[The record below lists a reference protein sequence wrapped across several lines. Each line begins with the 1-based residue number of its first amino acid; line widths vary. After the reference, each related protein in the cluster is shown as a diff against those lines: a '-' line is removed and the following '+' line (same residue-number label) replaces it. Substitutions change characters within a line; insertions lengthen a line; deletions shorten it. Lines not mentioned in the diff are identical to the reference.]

1 MVPRKNCHRLLVG
14 VKNQIFWGVRKYQ
27 PKRVVLVLRDVMD
40 RGLISDPSIG
50 DNRLKIG

>member
-1 MVPRKNCHRLLVG
+1 MVPRKDYHRLLIG

-27 PKRVVLVLRDVMD
+27 HKRVVLVLQDVMD
-40 RGLISDPSIG
+40 RGLMSDPSIG